1 MNNSLATI
9 RRDGRTRLGVLG
21 GSLGSAPI
29 ACEPASGC
37 LGAILVG
44 LGALSD
50 NPRRVSKSTLRV
62 PCLILRPLS
71 GKHTKWKL
79 PYGC

>member
-1 MNNSLATI
+1 MNNSLAAI

-37 LGAILVG
+37 PGAIYGG
-44 LGALSD
+44 LGRPCRASTESFKKYLARA
-50 NPRRVSKSTLRV
+50 PR
-62 PCLILRPLS
+62 PQPD
-71 GKHTKWKL
+71 
-79 PYGC
+79 